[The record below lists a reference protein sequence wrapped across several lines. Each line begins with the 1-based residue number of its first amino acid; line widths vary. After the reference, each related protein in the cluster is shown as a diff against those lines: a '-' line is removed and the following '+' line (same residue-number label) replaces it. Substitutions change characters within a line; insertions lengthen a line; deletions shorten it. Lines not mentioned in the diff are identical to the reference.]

1 MPRVLLALAMLAL
14 TIYAAVDCVQTEES
28 SVRGLPKIVWVLL
41 ILLFPPAGPIA
52 WFLAGRPKAVP
63 RSGRAGPGGFGR
75 DGRPSGPRG
84 PDDDP
89 DFLRNI

>member
-1 MPRVLLALAMLAL
+1 MPRVLLALAVLAL
-14 TIYAAVDCVQTEES
+14 TIYAAVDCVQTEDS
-28 SVRGLPKIVWVLL
+28 AVRGLPKIFWVLL

-52 WFLAGRPKAVP
+52 WFIAGRPRTARP
-63 RSGRAGPGGFGR
+63 GPGYNRG
-75 DGRPSGPRG
+75 SSPRG